1 MCGERLLLPKFP
13 PNACITLA
21 SPFFR
26 RYMHPRSRSGA
37 PPPKPRKPPP
47 REPVSQLRFTWIG
60 RPPALLRSTVCL
72 SPFLSSVILL
82 MLTFGAGGGDG
93 AGGGGAAAG
102 ARDGGGGAG
111 AESSICSPPK
121 CFSRASRPPS
131 KPWPTAAKRHS
142 PLR

>member
-1 MCGERLLLPKFP
+1 
-13 PNACITLA
+13 
-21 SPFFR
+21 
-26 RYMHPRSRSGA
+26 MHPRSRSGA
-37 PPPKPRKPPP
+37 PPKPRKPPP

-60 RPPALLRSTVCL
+60 RPPVLLRSTVCL

-93 AGGGGAAAG
+93 AGGGAAAG
-102 ARDGGGGAG
+102 AEDGGGT
-111 AESSICSPPK
+111 ESSICSPPK